1 MENMREILQLKQ
13 LNVELLQ
20 TLELM
25 LLWFKDYRQ
34 KTDLPIPHVEVLDSL
49 LKKADLLIDEICSP
63 PNLQHRFRTPP
74 DKTEPVQEHRYMI
87 LERLKPTLG
96 CSQILDYV

>member
-1 MENMREILQLKQ
+1 MESMREILQLKQ

-20 TLELM
+20 TLELT

-34 KTDLPIPHVEVLDSL
+34 KTGLPIPHIEVLDSL

-63 PNLQHRFRTPP
+63 PFLQHRERTRQTKQNRISKGKTVSIILAFVLFFRRAHYPP
-74 DKTEPVQEHRYMI
+74 
-87 LERLKPTLG
+87 
-96 CSQILDYV
+96 